1 MTIQERMNDAK
12 QGRTYWLELVNQYG
26 VNESTYVLLIPN
38 SDGRYSDCFLKYLP
52 EFMDKKRIQK
62 AIVLTMDPTLLD
74 MSTDNIS
81 FLEIGETEVHSL
93 MQFYC
98 LYEFAPN
105 FIIASLDMPASRR
118 GKGYINKGGIT
129 MEEIFKAV
137 VFGLTEN

>member
-1 MTIQERMNDAK
+1 MTIQERLEYAK
-12 QGRTYWLELVNQYG
+12 KGRIYWLELVKQYK
-26 VNESTYVLLIPN
+26 VDESMCVLLIPD

-52 EFMDKKRIQK
+52 KFLNKKRMQK
-62 AIVLTMDPTLLD
+62 ALVLTMDSTLLD

-81 FLEIGETEVHSL
+81 FLEIGETEARSL

-137 VFGLTEN
+137 VFGLIED